1 MGSLIRKVFGNLEH
15 AHSQTD
21 DDVCVYIGTGES
33 VLQIHNSPVYI
44 HIANLYTHTHTD
56 RGESVSIGGLSSDSA
71 AMAMAL
77 PQCLPACAATCR
89 KANSEKNTSQP
100 QQQRKRIHTHTSTQI
115 QWYIHM
121 YFLLFFGT

>member
-44 HIANLYTHTHTD
+44 HIANLYTHTRT
-56 RGESVSIGGLSSDSA
+56 
-71 AMAMAL
+71 
-77 PQCLPACAATCR
+77 
-89 KANSEKNTSQP
+89 
-100 QQQRKRIHTHTSTQI
+100 HTHTQTGGS
-115 QWYIHM
+115 
-121 YFLLFFGT
+121 L